1 MKRGILLLFACTLF
15 FSSCKEQTSPPTIV
29 DSQTT
34 SLEIQM
40 NYTFNNGTLEFGEQ
54 LFNTGSNMVSFSN
67 IQYYI
72 SGLELRKADG
82 SWQYIGGHHLVKS
95 TKTGPALIS
104 YSNVPK
110 GQYDG
115 IRFLIGVDSLS
126 NHADPALW
134 PNDHPLSVLVGGVMH
149 WSWNSGYIFIKVEG
163 EYDEISGT
171 RAGFSYHIGRDDL
184 KVNVQHL
191 GTTLNLNSPLK
202 VGFNFDL
209 KDFFTNPNIL
219 RIEPTTS
226 STHSSVG
233 DTVATILHE
242 NLQRSVTWAG
252 TFQ

>member
-1 MKRGILLLFACTLF
+1 MKRSIVFLCACTLI
-15 FSSCKEQTSPPTIV
+15 FSSCREQTSPPTIA

-40 NYTFNNGTLEFGEQ
+40 NYTFDNGTLEFGEQ
-54 LFNTGSNMVSFSN
+54 LFNTGANMVSFSN

-82 SWQYIGGHHLVKS
+82 SWQNIGGHHLIQS
-95 TKTGPALIS
+95 TKTGPALITF
-104 YSNVPK
+104 NNIPK

-163 EYDEISGT
+163 DYDDVGGA
-171 RAGFSYHIGRDDL
+171 RAGFSYHLGRDDL
-184 KVNVQHL
+184 KVRVEHL
-191 GTTLNLNSPLK
+191 GTTINLNSPLK

-209 KDFFTNPNIL
+209 KSFFSNPNVL
-219 RIEPTTS
+219 RIVPTTS

-233 DTVATILHE
+233 DTVATILHQ
-242 NLQRSVTWAG
+242 NLQESFSWAG
-252 TFQ
+252 IIQ